1 MGNTQ
6 LFQIPFNDD
15 DRFDTSRID
24 TKNSDDFDT
33 FSFDNIN
40 EERDGYKDIHE
51 EKDTSNDGNF
61 NNSKIRNHA
70 FDSTV
75 DNSQADIIDLPNDT
89 KKHDDNNLSPGAR
102 LRQARERKKLSL
114 QEIAEQLFLDVN
126 LVEKLEA
133 NNYESLAAPPIFVRG
148 YMRNYAKLVDI
159 PEEEFLESF
168 DDLNR
173 GQRSRS
179 KKRTNSTK
187 SVTNYQELLPH
198 IGIVVLIIL
207 IVLIASLNL
216 FSNENENVEDTP
228 AIVEVQQPDYSEEL
242 SANIQNQASETME
255 EFQHGVEI
263 RSDNPTDSTVVTLD
277 QTAAVADD
285 VATPT
290 TTEEEQQTVIDV
302 PITPTKESLRVHLK
316 EKVWMR
322 ISDSSKE
329 RLFSGIAKTGNV
341 LNLEGKPPFYLRTA
355 RDGLDIEYQGETK
368 EITSYPKTQRD
379 GKKVFVIGSDE
390 QQN

>member
-1 MGNTQ
+1 
-6 LFQIPFNDD
+6 
-15 DRFDTSRID
+15 
-24 TKNSDDFDT
+24 
-33 FSFDNIN
+33 
-40 EERDGYKDIHE
+40 
-51 EKDTSNDGNF
+51 
-61 NNSKIRNHA
+61 
-70 FDSTV
+70 
-75 DNSQADIIDLPNDT
+75 
-89 KKHDDNNLSPGAR
+89 
-102 LRQARERKKLSL
+102 
-114 QEIAEQLFLDVN
+114 
-126 LVEKLEA
+126 
-133 NNYESLAAPPIFVRG
+133 
-148 YMRNYAKLVDI
+148 
-159 PEEEFLESF
+159 
-168 DDLNR
+168 
-173 GQRSRS
+173 
-179 KKRTNSTK
+179 
-187 SVTNYQELLPH
+187 VTNYQELLPH